1 MASTHHDSSWFQR
14 GIPTR
19 RVRSR
24 HHGLVVLATVV
35 PLRPESLSQD
45 SEGER
50 SSVMSKIA
58 QRVASLRAQA
68 PIRDTPP
75 PLPSAPA
82 PLALVPR
89 TFAAAPDDAA

>member
-1 MASTHHDSSWFQR
+1 MASTHHDSSCFQR

-45 SEGER
+45 SEGGR
-50 SSVMSKIA
+50 GGVMSKIA
-58 QRVASLRAQA
+58 QRVASLRAQ
-68 PIRDTPP
+68 
-75 PLPSAPA
+75 A